1 MDFDKIVERVL
12 LNEGKFIKD
21 LRPEEIRNIK
31 FRRADTDYIYF
42 PDRVELRKK
51 SKSSNQPA
59 GRDVDYEYAGHHQH
73 AKEAGLEKWD
83 KMYIVI
89 GHQLANFVPIKREDR
104 NTWYFVDDSDDVDDR
119 GFEVYAGNE
128 IDKYNID
135 QEAKDAWTG
144 IVNEI

>member
-1 MDFDKIVERVL
+1 MEFDDIVKQVMKK
-12 LNEGKFIKD
+12 GKFIKK
-21 LRPEEIRNIK
+21 LKPENIRNIK
-31 FRRADTDYIYF
+31 FRRADTDYVYF

-51 SKSSNQPA
+51 VKTGYNA
-59 GRDVDYEYAGHHQH
+59 YDGYTYAGSKQE
-73 AKEAGLEKWD
+73 AIEAGLENWD
-83 KMYIVI
+83 KIYIVI
-89 GHQLANFVPIKREDR
+89 GHQLANFVPIKKEDM
-104 NTWYFVDDSDDVDDR
+104 NTWYFVDHQDDVDDR